1 VATKKKLE
9 PEVKLRPILRVAAM
23 VSLVLGAL
31 GVAAFSFAVV
41 LTQIPQPNEVAVI
54 ESTAVFYAD
63 GKTLVGNIGEIQRV
77 DADLTEIPLHV
88 QNAVLA
94 IEDRDFYS
102 HAGFSVVGIG
112 RAFFRNLFSGTTQGG
127 STITQQYAKNAYLS
141 QEQTIIRKLK
151 ELVLAVKLETVDSKD
166 QILEDYLNTAY
177 WGRSSY
183 GIEAAAQAD
192 KKRLKDR
199 WSFTL
204 GAMVE
209 EGWAT
214 TYERDSA
221 KFPKFKERQA
231 NRLGGPN
238 GHLLAEVR
246 SQLNKLGFTDQEI
259 DLQGLTVISTFEK
272 DAQIALN
279 EAVVEQGPAE
289 WPTGLRIGAASVRP
303 GTGEILAIYGGQ
315 DYVEDQ
321 FNNATQARGQA
332 GSTFKPSGIVAGFEQ
347 GIGYQTIW
355 NGDSPALIEDYLVNN
370 LGKESYGKV
379 TLIKALEKSM
389 NTPMV
394 ALGAIVGVENV
405 LNAAVRSGVPAD
417 TPGLLPVLSTIIGTS
432 SPTPLDMAAAYSTF
446 ASRGLATNT
455 SAIKQ
460 VIGEDENVLW
470 EFTPRPQQV
479 FDAPIMDEINFGLA
493 RVVTRGTGFAATG
506 VGRPV
511 AGKTG
516 TSDDNLSAWFVG
528 YTPQIATSVMM
539 VREDESGRAISLRGT
554 GGLGSVTG
562 GSFPARIFTQYM
574 RNAHK
579 ELPVVNFAERI
590 KIEGTADYSTYF
602 TNPGEPLPTDETTLD
617 PGPAPGEE
625 AVPGPKG

>member
-1 VATKKKLE
+1 
-9 PEVKLRPILRVAAM
+9 
-23 VSLVLGAL
+23 
-31 GVAAFSFAVV
+31 
-41 LTQIPQPNEVAVI
+41 
-54 ESTAVFYAD
+54 
-63 GKTLVGNIGEIQRV
+63 
-77 DADLTEIPLHV
+77 
-88 QNAVLA
+88 
-94 IEDRDFYS
+94 
-102 HAGFSVVGIG
+102 
-112 RAFFRNLFSGTTQGG
+112 
-127 STITQQYAKNAYLS
+127 
-141 QEQTIIRKLK
+141 
-151 ELVLAVKLETVDSKD
+151 
-166 QILEDYLNTAY
+166 
-177 WGRSSY
+177 
-183 GIEAAAQAD
+183 
-192 KKRLKDR
+192 
-199 WSFTL
+199 
-204 GAMVE
+204 
-209 EGWAT
+209 
-214 TYERDSA
+214 
-221 KFPKFKERQA
+221 
-231 NRLGGPN
+231 
-238 GHLLAEVR
+238 
-246 SQLNKLGFTDQEI
+246 
-259 DLQGLTVISTFEK
+259 
-272 DAQIALN
+272 
-279 EAVVEQGPAE
+279 
-289 WPTGLRIGAASVRP
+289 
-303 GTGEILAIYGGQ
+303 
-315 DYVEDQ
+315 
-321 FNNATQARGQA
+321 
-332 GSTFKPSGIVAGFEQ
+332 
-347 GIGYQTIW
+347 
-355 NGDSPALIEDYLVNN
+355 
-370 LGKESYGKV
+370 V

-394 ALGAIVGVENV
+394 ALGAIVEPETV

-446 ASRGLATNT
+446 AARGLATNT

-579 ELPVVNFAERI
+579 ELPVVNFAARI
-590 KIEGTADYSTYF
+590 KIEGTTDYSTYF